1 MTDWIFQG
9 NRYRY
14 DVDAAKDA
22 RLGSFRPCRGFQ
34 GSTVP
39 LPVDVAR
46 ALSERAAPR
55 LEAVAPGRQ
64 EERLS

>member
-1 MTDWIFQG
+1 MTDWIIQG

-14 DVDAAKDA
+14 DVDAAIDA
-22 RLGSFRPCRGFQ
+22 RFTSVRPSRGFQ

-46 ALSERAAPR
+46 GLPERAAPG
-55 LEAVAPGRQ
+55 LEAFVPGRPQ
-64 EERLS
+64 ERMS